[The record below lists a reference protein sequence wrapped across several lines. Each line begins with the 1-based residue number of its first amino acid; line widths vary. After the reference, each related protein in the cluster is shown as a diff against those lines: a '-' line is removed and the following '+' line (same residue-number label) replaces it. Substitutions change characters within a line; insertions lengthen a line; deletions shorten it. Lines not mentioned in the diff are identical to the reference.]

1 VIINPKSADYVA
13 TPDMTSDEYMAFQK
27 FLEDAAGIVLGDNK
41 HYLVISR
48 VARLMAEGGI
58 HSWSNLLDRLGRE
71 PRLRER
77 IIDAMTTN
85 ETSWFRDA
93 HPFEVFKEYILPHVA
108 KREFGPIRIWSSACS
123 SGQEPYSLSM
133 CVQEYLTNHPGSLRG
148 EVEIVATDISP
159 TVLAE
164 AKAGIYDELAL
175 GRGLTTE
182 RRARFF
188 QKNGRA
194 LEVRPEIKARVNFR
208 SINLSQNYAGL
219 GKFHVILCRN
229 VLIYFSTGMKRDV
242 LQRMANSLVP
252 GGYLVMGGSESMSN
266 YCDAFEMVRVANG
279 MIYQL
284 KPR

>member
-1 VIINPKSADYVA
+1 
-13 TPDMTSDEYMAFQK
+13 MTSDEYAAFQK

-48 VARLMAEGGI
+48 VSRLMTEGGI

-71 PRLRER
+71 ARLRER

-93 HPFEVFKEYILPHVA
+93 HPFEAFKEYILPHVA
-108 KREFGPIRIWSSACS
+108 KREVGPIRIWSSACS

-133 CVQEYLTNHPGSLRG
+133 CVQEYSTNHPGSLRS

-159 TVLAE
+159 TILAE

-175 GRGLTTE
+175 GRGLTAE

-188 QKNGRA
+188 KKNGNA

-219 GKFHVILCRN
+219 GKFNVILCRN
-229 VLIYFSTGMKRDV
+229 VLIYFSLEMKRDV
-242 LQRMANSLVP
+242 LQRMANILMP
-252 GGYLVMGGSESMSN
+252 GGYLILGGSESMTN
-266 YCDAFEMVRVANG
+266 
-279 MIYQL
+279 
-284 KPR
+284 